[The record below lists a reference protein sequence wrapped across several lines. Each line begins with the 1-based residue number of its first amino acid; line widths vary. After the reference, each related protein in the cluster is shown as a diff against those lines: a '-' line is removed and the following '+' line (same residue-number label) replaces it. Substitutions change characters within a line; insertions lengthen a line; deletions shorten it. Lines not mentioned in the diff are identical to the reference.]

1 MIPALVRY
9 EVLPPVRRFTLPG
22 LACLVREK
30 RESANMLTPV
40 MGVAASETGK
50 AAICPILPSLILFFP
65 SSREIFCELASF
77 FLCFGTRPVLLI
89 HPEGVPHKPM
99 PFHSFPVTCQP
110 LIRN

>member
-1 MIPALVRY
+1 MVSSKSSDSVAEPDLGISTLIPALVRY

-50 AAICPILPSLILFFP
+50 AAICPILPSL
-65 SSREIFCELASF
+65 
-77 FLCFGTRPVLLI
+77 
-89 HPEGVPHKPM
+89 
-99 PFHSFPVTCQP
+99 FPVY
-110 LIRN
+110 LFYY